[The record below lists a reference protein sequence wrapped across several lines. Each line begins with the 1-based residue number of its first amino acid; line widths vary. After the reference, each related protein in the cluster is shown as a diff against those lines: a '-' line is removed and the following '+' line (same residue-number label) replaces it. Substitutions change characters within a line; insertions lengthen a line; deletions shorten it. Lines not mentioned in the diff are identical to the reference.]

1 MQTGPSYSTKREE
14 AKEGMIEFIRS
25 APATAPVVMDLVAKA
40 QDWPLA
46 DEFGKRLEAIAPA
59 PVQKLIANQKKENGE
74 EQQPEQPTPMEQMQQ
89 ELQLRA
95 MKAEVEEKEWQVR
108 KLQAET
114 AKIAGEAAAG
124 PEPGGIDP
132 VAALRAVGQDQ
143 KNMIDAAKGERE
155 IALLD
160 AELADTEISSVLDA
174 GIKREK
180 LNAMRTA
187 TAQGACDQYF
197 TRIPGGAPKKR

>member
-132 VAALRAVGQDQ
+132 MAAVMQTGQQ
-143 KNMIDAAKGERE
+143 QNIIDGEKGAA
-155 IALLD
+155 
-160 AELADTEISSVLDA
+160 
-174 GIKREK
+174 
-180 LNAMRTA
+180 
-187 TAQGACDQYF
+187 
-197 TRIPGGAPKKR
+197 